1 MNRKN
6 IEDAY
11 PLSPMQ
17 EGMLFHSL
25 LAPTSGVYIDQLRFD
40 LHGNL
45 DVSAFAQ
52 AWQQVIARHPVLRTA
67 FVWEGLEK
75 PIQVVVRE
83 VNIPWEYQDWQQF
96 SAIEQQEQ
104 LETLLQE
111 DQRGFELSKAPLM
124 RFTLIQIAEATYHF
138 IWSHHHLLLDGW
150 SLPLIFQ
157 EVISYYKAFCQSE
170 SLFLAQPRP
179 YRDYIAWLQQQ
190 NLSQAEAFWRE
201 KLKNFTAPTQLWVDQ
216 NPGQLPNQEA
226 SYEQQKT
233 KLSVATTTA
242 LKSLAQQQHLTPNI
256 LIQGAWALLLSC
268 YSSELDIVFGAAV
281 SGRPYSLINVESM
294 VGNFINT
301 LPVRVQVNSE
311 EFLLPWLKQI
321 QAQQLESQQYE
332 YSPLVEV
339 QGWSEV
345 PRGVPLF
352 ETLLVFENYPL
363 DLSLQG
369 QIENLQIRS
378 VDGFQKTNY
387 PLELTVEV
395 GAEFSFS
402 MAYSCHRF
410 DTATVTRMLGHLQ
423 NVLESI
429 VANPHQR
436 LEELSLL
443 TVDQRYQLLM
453 EWSEGRE
460 QGAGGNEEFIRTHDL
475 RLDLSIHELFEA
487 QVERTPDA
495 VAVVFEDQ
503 QLTYHEL
510 NARANQLAHYL
521 QSVGVKPEVLVG
533 LCVERSLEMVVGLL
547 GILKAG
553 GAYLPLDPTYPSQR
567 LAFMVEDAQISVL
580 LTQEKLV
587 AGLPEQGTR
596 ICLDAEWGLISRE
609 SRENRVGGVTPE
621 NLAYVIYT
629 SGSTGRPKG
638 VMIQHHSLVNFTK
651 TAIATYALTQRDR
664 ILQFASISFDAAAE
678 EIYPCLSCGATLVL
692 RTDEMLSSGSRFEQK
707 CRDLALTVLDLPTAY
722 WHELTEDL
730 ATADLVLP
738 QSLRLV
744 IIGGEQALGE
754 RVITWQKYAGNS
766 TLVNTYGPTETT
778 VVATTYKLAAD
789 IFSKLPIGRAIS
801 NVQTYV
807 LDRCLKPVPIGV
819 AGELYISG
827 VNLARGY
834 LNRPELTA
842 QKFIPHPFSTQLG
855 ARLYKT
861 GDLVR
866 YLPDGNIEFLGRTDE
881 QVKSRGF
888 RIEIGEI
895 ETVLSQH
902 PEVKETAIAAREDV
916 PSDKRLVA
924 YVVARQQLAPTT
936 SDLRRFLSEKLPPY
950 MIPAVFVQIAAL
962 PLTPSGK
969 VDRRSLPVPSVRSEV
984 EVAHAMPQTEVEQA
998 IATVWQQVLNIA
1010 KVGIHDNFFEIG
1022 GHSLLMLKVNS
1033 QLREIFKTD
1042 LSIVEMFRYPT
1053 INSLANYFGQ
1063 ANIKTSFAEVDINLE
1078 KIKYDKNKQKK
1089 RLQKMHSI
1097 RNN

>member
-40 LHGNL
+40 LHGTL

-96 SAIEQQEQ
+96 SAIEQQER
-104 LETLLQE
+104 LETLLHE
-111 DQRGFELSKAPLM
+111 DQHGFELSKAPLM
-124 RFTLIQIAEATYHF
+124 RLTLIQMTEATYHF

-190 NLSQAEAFWRE
+190 DLSQAEAFWRE
-201 KLKNFTAPTQLWVDQ
+201 KLKGFATPTRLWVDQ
-216 NPGQLPNQEA
+216 DPLQLPSQEA
-226 SYEQQKT
+226 SYEQQKI

-268 YSSELDIVFGAAV
+268 YSGELDIVFGAAV
-281 SGRPYSLINVESM
+281 SGRPYTLMNVESM

-301 LPVRVQVNSE
+301 LPVRIQVNSE

-345 PRGVPLF
+345 QRGVPLF

-369 QIENLQIRS
+369 QIENLKICG
-378 VDGFQKTNY
+378 VDSFQKTNY

-395 GAEFSFS
+395 GAEFCLSL
-402 MAYSCHRF
+402 AYSCHRF
-410 DTATVTRMLGHLQ
+410 EAATVTRMLGHLQ
-423 NVLESI
+423 NVLQSI
-429 VANPHQR
+429 VTNPHQR
-436 LEELSLL
+436 LKELSLL
-443 TVDQRYQLLM
+443 TAAQQYQLLV
-453 EWSEGRE
+453 EWNQECRRQEAEGTE
-460 QGAGGNEEFIRTHDL
+460 TG
-475 RLDLSIHELFEA
+475 LDLCIHQLFEA

-503 QLTYHEL
+503 QLSYYEL

-553 GAYLPLDPTYPSQR
+553 GAYLPLDPTYPPQR
-567 LAFMVEDAQISVL
+567 LACMVEDAQISVL

-587 AGLPEQGTR
+587 AELPEQGAR
-596 ICLDAEWGLISRE
+596 IRLDADWGVISRE
-609 SRENRVGGVTPE
+609 SQENVVSGVTPE

-638 VMIQHHSLVNFTK
+638 VMIQHQSLVNFTK
-651 TAIATYALTQRDR
+651 TAIATYALTPCDR

-692 RTDEMLSSGSRFEQK
+692 RTDEMLSSGSRFEKK

-722 WHELTEDL
+722 WHELTSDL
-730 ATADLVLP
+730 ATAELVLP

-754 RVITWQKYAGNS
+754 RVITWQKYGGNS

-778 VVATTYKLAAD
+778 VVATMYKLAGD
-789 IFSKLPIGRAIS
+789 KFSKLPIGRAIT

-807 LDRCLKPVPIGV
+807 LDQCLKPVPIGV

-881 QVKSRGF
+881 QVKCRGF

-895 ETVLSQH
+895 EAVLSQH

-916 PSDKRLVA
+916 PGDKRLVA
-924 YVVARQQLAPTT
+924 YVVARQQSAPAT
-936 SDLRRFLSEKLPPY
+936 SDLRRFLSQKLPPY

-969 VDRRSLPVPSVRSEV
+969 VDRRSLPVPSFRTL
-984 EVAHAMPQTEVEQA
+984 EVADAMPQTEIEQA
-998 IATVWQQVLNIA
+998 IATVWQQVLNID

-1053 INSLANYFGQ
+1053 INSLVNYFEQ
-1063 ANIKTSFAEVDINLE
+1063 ISNKTLYVTENINTE
-1078 KIKYDKNKQKK
+1078 KIKYDRNKQKE
-1089 RLQKMHSI
+1089 RLQKMQSI

>member
-40 LHGNL
+40 LDGTL

-83 VNIPWEYQDWQQF
+83 VNIPWEEQDWQQF
-96 SAIEQQEQ
+96 SAIEQQER
-104 LETLLQE
+104 LEVLLHE

-124 RFTLIQIAEATYHF
+124 RLTLIQMAEATYHF

-157 EVISYYKAFCQSE
+157 EVISYYKAFSQSE

-190 NLSQAEAFWRE
+190 DLSQAEAFWRE
-201 KLKNFTAPTQLWVDQ
+201 KLKGFAAPTRLWVDQ

-226 SYEQQKT
+226 SYEQQKI

-268 YSSELDIVFGAAV
+268 YSGELDIVFGAAV
-281 SGRPYSLINVESM
+281 SGRPYTLMNVESM

-395 GAEFSFS
+395 GAEFCLSL
-402 MAYSCHRF
+402 AYSCHRF

-423 NVLESI
+423 NLLQSI
-429 VANPHQR
+429 VANPDQR

-443 TVDQRYQLLM
+443 TAAEQHQLLV
-453 EWSEGRE
+453 EWSEEDRKKE
-460 QGAGGNEEFIRTHDL
+460 VENTVAG
-475 RLDLSIHELFEA
+475 LDLCIHQLFEA
-487 QVERTPDA
+487 QVERTPNA
-495 VAVVFEDQ
+495 IALVFEDK
-503 QLTYHEL
+503 QLSYHEL

-521 QSVGVKPEVLVG
+521 QSVGVEPEVLVG
-533 LCVERSLEMVVGLL
+533 ICVERSLEMVVGLL

-553 GAYLPLDPTYPSQR
+553 GAYLPLDPTYPAQR

-587 AGLPEQGTR
+587 AELPDLETR
-596 ICLDAEWGLISRE
+596 ILLDADWGVISLA
-609 SRENRVGGVTPE
+609 SRENPVSGVTPE

-638 VMIQHHSLVNFTK
+638 VMIQHQSLVNFTK
-651 TAIATYALTQRDR
+651 TAIATYALTQCDR

-730 ATADLVLP
+730 ATAELLLP
-738 QSLRLV
+738 ESLRLV

-778 VVATTYKLAAD
+778 VVATMYKLAGD
-789 IFSKLPIGRAIS
+789 RLSKLPIGRAIS
-801 NVQTYV
+801 HVQTYV
-807 LDRCLKPVPIGV
+807 LDRSLKPLPIGV

-842 QKFIPHPFSTQLG
+842 QKFIPHPFSNQLG

-895 ETVLSQH
+895 EAVLSQH

-916 PSDKRLVA
+916 SGDKRLVA
-924 YVVARQQLAPTT
+924 YVVARQQSAPTT

-969 VDRRSLPVPSVRSEV
+969 LDRRSLPVPSVRTEL

-998 IATVWQQVLNIA
+998 IATVWQQVLNID

-1042 LSIVEMFRYPT
+1042 LSIIEMFRYPT

-1063 ANIKTSFAEVDINLE
+1063 ANSKTSFTEVDINSE
-1078 KIKYDKNKQKK
+1078 KIKYDKNKQKD
-1089 RLQKMHSI
+1089 RLQKMQSI

>member
-40 LHGNL
+40 LHGTL
-45 DVSAFAQ
+45 DIPAFAQ

-83 VNIPWEYQDWQQF
+83 VNVPWEEQDWQEF
-96 SAIEQQEQ
+96 SAIEQQER
-104 LETLLQE
+104 LEILLHE
-111 DQRGFELSKAPLM
+111 QRSFELSKAPLM
-124 RFTLIQIAEATYHF
+124 RLTLIQMAEATYHF

-157 EVISYYKAFCQSE
+157 EVISYYKAFSQSE

-201 KLKNFTAPTQLWVDQ
+201 KLKGFADPTRLWVDQ

-226 SYEQQKT
+226 SYEQQKI

-242 LKSLAQQQHLTPNI
+242 LKFLAQQQHLTPNI

-268 YSSELDIVFGAAV
+268 YSGELDIVFGAAV
-281 SGRPYSLINVESM
+281 SGRPYTLINVESM

-301 LPVRVQVNSE
+301 LPVRVQVNPE

-352 ETLLVFENYPL
+352 ETLVVFENYPL

-369 QIENLQIRS
+369 QIENLQIRN

-395 GAEFSFS
+395 GAEFSLS
-402 MAYSCHRF
+402 LAYSCQRF
-410 DTATVTRMLGHLQ
+410 DTATVTKMLGHLQ
-423 NVLESI
+423 NLLQSI
-429 VANPHQR
+429 VTNPHQR

-443 TVDQRYQLLM
+443 TVAEQHQLLV
-453 EWSEGRE
+453 EWNQDRRAEGTV
-460 QGAGGNEEFIRTHDL
+460 AG
-475 RLDLSIHELFEA
+475 LDLCIHQLFEA
-487 QVERTPDA
+487 QVERTPNA
-495 VAVVFEDQ
+495 IALVFEDQ
-503 QLTYHEL
+503 QLSYYEL

-521 QSVGVKPEVLVG
+521 QSVGVKPEILVG

-553 GAYLPLDPTYPSQR
+553 GAYLPLDPTYPAQR
-567 LAFMVEDAQISVL
+567 LALMVEDAQISAL

-587 AGLPEQGTR
+587 AELPDLETR
-596 ICLDAEWGLISRE
+596 IRLDADWGVISRE
-609 SRENRVGGVTPE
+609 SQANPLSGVTPE

-638 VMIQHHSLVNFTK
+638 VMIQHQSLVNFTK
-651 TAIATYALTQRDR
+651 TAIATYALTQGDR

-722 WHELTEDL
+722 WHELTADL
-730 ATADLVLP
+730 ATADLALP

-744 IIGGEQALGE
+744 IIGGEQALEE
-754 RVITWQKYAGNS
+754 RVITWQKYSGNS

-778 VVATTYKLAAD
+778 VVATMYKLAGD
-789 IFSKLPIGRAIS
+789 KLSLPIGRAIS

-807 LDRCLKPVPIGV
+807 LDQCLKPVPIGV

-842 QKFIPHPFSTQLG
+842 QKFVPHPFSNQLG

-866 YLPDGNIEFLGRTDE
+866 YLPDGNIQFLGRTDE

-888 RIEIGEI
+888 RIEIDEI

-916 PSDKRLVA
+916 PGDKRLVA
-924 YVVARQQLAPTT
+924 YVVARQQSTPTN
-936 SDLRRFLSEKLPPY
+936 SDLRRFLSQKLPPY

-969 VDRRSLPVPSVRSEV
+969 VDRRSLPVPSARSEL
-984 EVAHAMPQTEVEQA
+984 EVADAMPQTEVEQA
-998 IATVWQQVLNIA
+998 IATVWQQVLNIE

-1042 LSIVEMFRYPT
+1042 LSIIEMFRYPT
-1053 INSLANYFGQ
+1053 INFLAKYFEQ
-1063 ANIKTSFAEVDINLE
+1063 VNSKTSLITDDINSE
-1078 KIKYDKNKQKK
+1078 QIKFNKNKQKE
-1089 RLQKMHSI
+1089 RLQKMQSI
-1097 RNN
+1097 INN